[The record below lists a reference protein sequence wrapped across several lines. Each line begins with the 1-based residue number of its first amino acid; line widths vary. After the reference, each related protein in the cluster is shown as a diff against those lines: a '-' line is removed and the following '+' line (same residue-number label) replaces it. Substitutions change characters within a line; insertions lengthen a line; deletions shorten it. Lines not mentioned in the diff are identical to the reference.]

1 MMNNKPTKKIAL
13 FGHSP
18 YFGGAES
25 AFVNLVK
32 LVIAAG
38 HEPIVFLPESKKS
51 ELGDVFKAMNVTVDL
66 FERRSIFGNTS
77 NALLE
82 LSNRNLDKL
91 VDVLASH
98 ACDVVISNS
107 STFVEGVLAAEK
119 LGLPHIWSIHEM
131 QQKNPEQ
138 PRGGLADGAFAQW
151 FAALSDHQLFCS
163 AATRDAHTLDLPAQ
177 PKSTVL
183 PPFLDTPV
191 DSTRRRSSTASDDS
205 VNLMFV
211 GAPTVRKN
219 PVFAIE
225 VLAALRARGRDVQL
239 NFLGGRRDHTG
250 LVEGLLKRR
259 GLKPYVHFLGKV
271 ADPYAYFSG
280 KAINFICAKSEP
292 FGLTVPEALSRG
304 IPVIAPNFD
313 GPSETLDERCQ
324 FDLGNLD
331 QCVRLIERV
340 VDGYEQA
347 SQDALANYKR
357 WQHRFTMTHQTELV
371 RQAIDDA
378 VTNYR
383 PKLLPLELTPMYLQ
397 QAVTPDVLTR
407 ASVIES
413 IKVVTGKLTD
423 WISAEV
429 DKEQRAD
436 GSAVGADVKAFDV
449 VPYQPSKQMDA
460 LYRSGLSF
468 AVELAANY
476 SSDARLKM
484 AAFILVRLCTER
496 TRLGRNLKVLAVGDG
511 IGSDSIRLAG
521 AGFDVDYM
529 DYEASV
535 TSRVAMENFRKF
547 SQASHEGA
555 GKLRVLNRDEIET
568 GHYDAVIS
576 LEVIEHVEQP
586 QEFLD
591 FLNVQLKPEG
601 VLFLSDCFAGIT
613 SYWQTHLLSN
623 ERLSGLI
630 PLMAAHSGLAFD
642 GFNQAPLC
650 KPYVF
655 KKSDLKTRDLAT
667 SVLLDGDVMS
677 MLVQEQTK
685 LVKPRIRK
693 IDKVAYIFKRLLINV
708 RGYYARQRLAASR

>member
-1 MMNNKPTKKIAL
+1 MMNNKLAKRIAL

-38 HEPIVFLPESKKS
+38 HTPVVFLPESKKS
-51 ELGDVFKAMNVTVDL
+51 DLGDVFKAMNVTVDL
-66 FERRSIFGNTS
+66 FERHSIYGNTA
-77 NALLE
+77 NALLD
-82 LSNRNLDKL
+82 LSNRNLDK
-91 VDVLASH
+91 VAHAVQSH
-98 ACDVVISNS
+98 ACEMVISNS
-107 STFVEGVLAAEK
+107 STFVEGALVAEK

-131 QQKNPEQ
+131 QQRNPEQ

-163 AATRDAHTLDLPAQ
+163 AATQDAHMLNISVQ

-183 PPFLDTPV
+183 PPFLDSSA
-191 DSTRRRSSTASDDS
+191 DLKQRRSMTSDDDR
-205 VNLMFV
+205 VNLMFI

-225 VLAALRARGRDVQL
+225 VLAALRARGRNVHL
-239 NFLGGRRDHTG
+239 NCLGGRRDHTG
-250 LVEGLLKRR
+250 LVDSLLKRR

-271 ADPYAYFSG
+271 ADPYQYCSG

-292 FGLTVPEALSRG
+292 FGLTVPESLSRG

-313 GPSETLDERCQ
+313 GPSETLDKSCQ
-324 FDLGNLD
+324 FELNNID
-331 QCVRLIERV
+331 QCVRLIEHV
-340 VDGYEQA
+340 SDGYERA

-357 WQHRFTMTHQTELV
+357 WQHRFTVAHQTELV
-371 RQAIDDA
+371 REAIDDA
-378 VTNYR
+378 MTNYR
-383 PKLLPLELTPMYLQ
+383 PKVLPFELRPKHLQ
-397 QAVTPDVLTR
+397 QALTPDILTR
-407 ASVIES
+407 ESVIDS
-413 IKVVTGKLTD
+413 IAVVTGKSSE
-423 WISAEV
+423 WISGEV
-429 DKEQRAD
+429 DKEKRAD
-436 GSAVGADVKAFDV
+436 GTAVGADVKAFDV
-449 VPYQPSKQMDA
+449 VPYQPSKQMDE

-468 AVELAANY
+468 AIELAANY
-476 SSDARLKM
+476 SDGARIKM

-529 DYEASV
+529 DYESSV
-535 TSRVAMENFRKF
+535 TSRVATENFRKF
-547 SQASHEGA
+547 KQTAHPDA
-555 GKLRVLNRDEIET
+555 GQLRVLNRNEIAT
-568 GHYDAVIS
+568 AHYDAVIS

-591 FLNVQLKPEG
+591 FLNAQLKQEG
-601 VLFLSDCFAGIT
+601 LLFLSDCFAGIT
-613 SYWQTHLLSN
+613 TYWQTHLLSN

-630 PLMAAHSGLAFD
+630 PLMAAQSGFAFE

-655 KKSDLKTRDLAT
+655 KKSDLATRELMTA
-667 SVLLDGDVMS
+667 VLLDGAVMS
-677 MLVQEQTK
+677 MLVQEQVK
-685 LVKPRIRK
+685 LVKPRVRK
-693 IDKVAYIFKRLLINV
+693 IDKVAYIFKRLMINL
-708 RGYYARQRLAASR
+708 RGYYVRRHLAV

>member
-1 MMNNKPTKKIAL
+1 MMNNKHAKKIAL

-25 AFVNLVK
+25 AFVNLTELVK
-32 LVIAAG
+32 AVG

-51 ELGDVFKAMNVTVDL
+51 ELGDVFKAMGVAVDL
-66 FERRSIFGNTS
+66 FERHSIYGNTS
-77 NALLE
+77 NALLA
-82 LSNRNLDKL
+82 LSNRNFDKL
-91 VDVLASH
+91 ASVVQSH
-98 ACDVVISNS
+98 ACDLVISNS
-107 STFVEGVLAAEK
+107 STFIEGALVAQK

-151 FAALSDHQLFCS
+151 FATLSDHQLFCS
-163 AATRDAHTLDLPAQ
+163 AATRDAHALNLPEQ

-183 PPFLDTPV
+183 PPFLDTSV
-191 DSTRRRSSTASDDS
+191 DSTYKRANTPSDER

-211 GAPTVRKN
+211 GAPNVRKN

-225 VLAALRARGRDVQL
+225 VLAALRARGRDAHL
-239 NFLGGRRDHTG
+239 NCLGGRRDHTG
-250 LVEGLLKRR
+250 LVDGLLKRR

-271 ADPYAYFSG
+271 ADPYQYFSG
-280 KAINFICAKSEP
+280 KAINLICAKSEP

-313 GPSETLDERCQ
+313 GPSETLDQSCQ
-324 FDLGNLD
+324 FDLVNID

-340 VDGYEQA
+340 VDEYEQA

-357 WQHRFTMTHQTELV
+357 WQHRFTMAHQTELV
-371 RQAIDDA
+371 GQAIDDA
-378 VTNYR
+378 LTNYR
-383 PKLLPLELTPMYLQ
+383 PKLLPFEIKPNHLQ
-397 QAVTPDVLTR
+397 QALTPDVLTR
-407 ASVIES
+407 ESVIDS
-413 IKVVTGKLTD
+413 IGIVTGKSTD

-436 GSAVGADVKAFDV
+436 GSAVGADMKAFDV
-449 VPYQPSKQMDA
+449 VPYQPSKQMDD
-460 LYRSGLSF
+460 LYRSGMSF
-468 AVELAANY
+468 AIELAANY
-476 SSDARLKM
+476 SDDARLKM

-496 TRLGRNLKVLAVGDG
+496 TRLGRNLKILAVGDG
-511 IGSDSIRLAG
+511 IGSDSIRMAG

-535 TSRVAMENFRKF
+535 TSRVAMENFKKF
-547 SQASHEGA
+547 NQTDRTDV
-555 GKLRVLNRDEIET
+555 GKLRVLNRNEIET

-591 FLNVQLKPEG
+591 FLNAQLKPEG
-601 VLFLSDCFAGIT
+601 LLFLSDCFAGIT

-623 ERLSGLI
+623 ERLSGMI
-630 PLMAAHSGLAFD
+630 PLMAAQSGFAFE

-655 KKSDLKTRDLAT
+655 KKSDLTTKALMT

-677 MLVQEQTK
+677 MLVQEQAK
-685 LVKPRIRK
+685 LAKPRIRK
-693 IDKVAYIFKRLLINV
+693 IDKLAYIFKRLMINV
-708 RGYYARQRLAASR
+708 RGYFARQRLAI